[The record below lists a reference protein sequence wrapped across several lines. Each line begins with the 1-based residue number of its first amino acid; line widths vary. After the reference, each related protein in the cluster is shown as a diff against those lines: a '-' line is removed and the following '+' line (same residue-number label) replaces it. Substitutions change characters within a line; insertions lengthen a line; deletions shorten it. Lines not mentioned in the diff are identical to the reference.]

1 MSTSSIVVMIIGMVL
16 VWGGL
21 AASIFHA
28 VNTGRKKRNSNA
40 TNNL

>member
-1 MSTSSIVVMIIGMVL
+1 MSASSIVVMIIGMVL

-28 VNTGRKKRNSNA
+28 VSTGKKKRNSNA
-40 TNNL
+40 ANNL

>member
-1 MSTSSIVVMIIGMVL
+1 MSASSILVMVIGMVL

-28 VNTGRKKRNSNA
+28 VNTSKKKRNGNA
-40 TNNL
+40 ANNV